1 MRLKNY
7 LIACAMILMSIPS
20 TAQEF
25 YDITEQYLQN
35 SLFDAHFDYKVSET
49 GNVKEELL
57 PIEGW
62 TAAHTAGYTITGIY
76 QIGTKKTFNGASIP
90 AQNVDG
96 TTDGGVLA
104 LSTGWEQSLIL
115 YQSVTLPAGEYK
127 LVSAYYNG
135 DASKTAGSSLLGW
148 VPASGA
154 STLSKVGSFAVGQW
168 TTDTL
173 TFKLTATKAGK
184 LQIGFKAAANGSAN
198 SAKIAVDYVKLLR
211 DTPFGESDLAAYKT
225 KLK

>member
-1 MRLKNY
+1 
-7 LIACAMILMSIPS
+7 MILMSIPA

-35 SLFDAHFDYKVSET
+35 SLFDTHFDYKVSET

-104 LSTGWEQSLIL
+104 LSTGWE
-115 YQSVTLPAGEYK
+115 
-127 LVSAYYNG
+127 
-135 DASKTAGSSLLGW
+135 
-148 VPASGA
+148 
-154 STLSKVGSFAVGQW
+154 
-168 TTDTL
+168 
-173 TFKLTATKAGK
+173 
-184 LQIGFKAAANGSAN
+184 
-198 SAKIAVDYVKLLR
+198 
-211 DTPFGESDLAAYKT
+211 
-225 KLK
+225 